1 MSNSNPGSGGPP
13 LRATA
18 MVLISLSIV
27 FAGLGAMS
35 LSGADSES
43 SDNTEGAGTTTMT
56 TTVLAAPRAGTSAAA
71 PTSAAA
77 QSTSATA
84 SSTSAAPV
92 ATTTAAA
99 GGEVDR
105 SAPIRVLNNS
115 MVAGLAATTASDLV
129 ARGWTN
135 TSTGNYAAGTLAAT
149 TVYYGDAPGDRETAA
164 AVAADIGATT
174 APMIPGLGDG
184 SGVVVVVTGR

>member
-1 MSNSNPGSGGPP
+1 
-13 LRATA
+13 

-35 LSGADSES
+35 LSSADSGS
-43 SDNTEGAGTTTMT
+43 SDDAEGAGSTTTATT
-56 TTVLAAPRAGTSAAA
+56 TTVLAAPRADTSAA
-71 PTSAAA
+71 PTGTAE
-77 QSTSATA
+77 QSTSAPA
-84 SSTSAAPV
+84 STTPAAP
-92 ATTTAAA
+92 TTAAA

-115 MVAGLAATTASDLV
+115 MVAGLAATTASELV

-135 TSTGNYAAGTLAAT
+135 TSTGNYAASTLAAT
-149 TVYYGDAPGDRETAA
+149 TVYYGDAPGDQETAA

-174 APMIPGLGDG
+174 APMIPGLGSG

>member
-18 MVLISLSIV
+18 MVLIALSIV

-35 LSGADSES
+35 LSSADSES
-43 SDNTEGAGTTTMT
+43 SDNAESTAASPTTA
-56 TTVLAAPRAGTSAAA
+56 LAAPRATTSVAAA
-71 PTSAAA
+71 PTTPAAESGTTTAAA
-77 QSTSATA
+77 
-84 SSTSAAPV
+84 P
-92 ATTTAAA
+92 TTTAAA
-99 GGEVDR
+99 GGVDR
-105 SAPIRVLNNS
+105 SAPVRVLNNS
-115 MVAGLAATTASDLV
+115 MVAGLASTTANELT

-135 TSTGNYAAGTLAAT
+135 TSTGNYAATTLENT
-149 TVYYGDAPGDRETAA
+149 TVYYGPAPADEATAA